1 MLSAARRLPSS
12 TCLGLIFLSGLIAA
26 SPMLSAQPDPPM
38 QTYAAVVSISGSP
51 KLDGEALA
59 LRQKFDPNG
68 LEISQMHNEDL
79 GLVLGN
85 QISLFASLGARWRVD
100 ALSGTVRPQDSKP
113 WIRETTRSQTH
124 LRLDNGALCFSANHL
139 NDESIFSLTT
149 PLGTLQISQA
159 TGIVKVVR
167 RIVTISIASGQ
178 VSFKTE
184 YSENPLLIGNGEQI
198 VLSDISAIQLDR
210 LERLP
215 WVKDPAQTRQIQI
228 CKANAQRVYFT
239 KNSRN
244 PSLVKRKL
252 ADILWIKPAS
262 APESL

>member
-1 MLSAARRLPSS
+1 MHSTARRLYNS
-12 TCLGLIFLSGLIAA
+12 TCFGLIFLSQLIATL
-26 SPMLSAQPDPPM
+26 PMLSAQPDRAM

-68 LEISQMHNEDL
+68 AEISQMHREDL

-85 QISLFASLGARWRVD
+85 QISLFASFGAHWGVEI
-100 ALSGTVRPQDSKP
+100 LSGTVRPQDSKP
-113 WIRETTRSQTH
+113 WIRETTRSQTQ
-124 LRLDNGALCFSANHL
+124 LKLDQGTLCFSADHL
-139 NDESIFSLTT
+139 NDESTFSLRT

-159 TGIVKVVR
+159 TGIVSVVR
-167 RIVTISIASGQ
+167 RIVTISIDSGQ
-178 VSFKTE
+178 ASFKTE
-184 YSENPLLIGNGEQI
+184 YTENPLLVGRGEQI
-198 VLSDISAIQLDR
+198 ILSDISAIQLDR

-215 WVKDPAQTRQIQI
+215 WVKDPAQTRRIQI

-244 PSLVKRKL
+244 PSLVGRKL
-252 ADILWIKPAS
+252 ADVLWIKPAS
-262 APESL
+262 TQESL